1 MGDHDAMPAELS
13 LTEIARL
20 LGVPQHRL
28 IYLCE
33 KGGVVPDFG
42 DAEGRG
48 SSRLFSTWN
57 LLELAI
63 ALHLRR
69 LGLGARLIAGLLHA
83 LREFQRT
90 RCGGAG
96 PADFLGSLLQ
106 PEAEEVGLV
115 VRDGESVF
123 FTLRSADGTSRTLG
137 GIALG
142 RLSGVGRPRLRR
154 SDFEEIGAAEM
165 PGTSPHGRP
174 AGSGRVRLEVDVTA
188 IARGLQIEE

>member
-1 MGDHDAMPAELS
+1 MSPPLS

-63 ALHLRR
+63 ALYLRR
-69 LGLGARLIAGLLHA
+69 LGVGARLIAGLLHA
-83 LREFQRT
+83 LREFQRM

-96 PADFLGSLLQ
+96 PAGFLGCLLQ
-106 PEAEEVGLV
+106 PGAEEVGLV
-115 VRDGESVF
+115 VRDGEEVF
-123 FTLRSADGTSRTLG
+123 FTLRSADGTSRIFG
-137 GIALG
+137 GVALG
-142 RLSGVGRPRLRR
+142 RLSGPDRPRLRR
-154 SDFEEIGAAEM
+154 SDFEERGAAGT
-165 PGTSPHGRP
+165 PGASPLGRP
-174 AGSGRVRLEVDVTA
+174 EDRGQVRLEVDVTA